1 MQDFAKQKNYMQ
13 DVNRERGKFDPTI
26 SQTIWISDK
35 LNVVCGSVTRTCN
48 DLCVKLYEDDHCN
61 QLNDTSH

>member
-26 SQTIWISDK
+26 SQKFGFQKK
-35 LNVVCGSVTRTCN
+35 LTGLW
-48 DLCVKLYEDDHCN
+48 LCYKN
-61 QLNDTSH
+61 MQ